1 MPPVLSHELM
11 GCPAAIQS
19 RPGFGCEPY
28 EKPNNRADMERVF
41 QINKPDERARRW
53 RLLMQFDH
61 NDDLNWRFGDCGIT
75 YFMIRNTDLAA
86 GRFEAVVPEMQ
97 CC

>member
-1 MPPVLSHELM
+1 
-11 GCPAAIQS
+11 
-19 RPGFGCEPY
+19 
-28 EKPNNRADMERVF
+28 
-41 QINKPDERARRW
+41 
-53 RLLMQFDH
+53 MQFDH